1 MFFAVRNL
9 IAGVVGALSASV
21 ALAGAVQISGT
32 GATFP
37 ARVYERWTQN
47 FTQQNQLVQ
56 VNYTPTGSGEGIKQA
71 LARTVQFGGTDTPL
85 SAQALT
91 EKGLVQIP
99 MLVGG
104 LVPVVNLPGVAAN
117 KLVLSGDVLAD
128 IMSGRIT
135 HWDHDRIGDL
145 NPGVN
150 LPHKA
155 IVRVVREDASGTSE
169 ALTRYLAM
177 SSPAFQ
183 GAVAVSQKPSWP
195 GKVVQAKGME
205 GLARELKA
213 NVGAI
218 SYLSY
223 DRVVRDQLA
232 SVRLRNAAGREVV
245 ASEDGFREAI
255 LGSNVYL
262 QGDDTA
268 SLLNVSRK
276 DAWPLTMT
284 SYVLL
289 DAKPKDK
296 AVSNW
301 TAHYVYWCFMH
312 GDELTR
318 GTGFAPLPAKVQ
330 AKLVARLLQI
340 HGPDGDVPK
349 FIQP

>member
-1 MFFAVRNL
+1 
-9 IAGVVGALSASV
+9 
-21 ALAGAVQISGT
+21 
-32 GATFP
+32 
-37 ARVYERWTQN
+37 
-47 FTQQNQLVQ
+47 
-56 VNYTPTGSGEGIKQA
+56 EGIKQA
-71 LARTVQFGGTDTPL
+71 SARTVQFGGTDSAL
-85 SAQALT
+85 SAQTLN

-104 LVPVVNLPGVAAN
+104 LVPVVNLPGVGAN
-117 KLVLSGDVLAD
+117 KMVLTGEVLAE
-128 IMSGRIT
+128 IMLGRVT
-135 HWDHDRIGDL
+135 HWDDERVALL
-145 NPGVN
+145 NPGLS
-150 LPHKA
+150 LPHKP
-155 IVRVVREDASGTSE
+155 IVRVARTDASGTSE
-169 ALTRYLAM
+169 AFARYLSM
-177 SSPAFQ
+177 SSAVFR
-183 GAVAVSQKPSWP
+183 GAVTVSQKPNWP
-195 GKVVQAKGME
+195 GTVVTADGMD
-205 GLARELKA
+205 GLARVLKA
-213 NVGAI
+213 TPGAI

-223 DRVVRDQLA
+223 DRVIRDELTA
-232 SVRLRNAAGREVV
+232 VRLRNPKGQEVA

-268 SLLNVSRK
+268 SLLNVARR
-276 DAWPLTMT
+276 DAWPITVT

-289 DAKPKDK
+289 DARPKDK
-296 AVSNW
+296 KVSDW

>member
-9 IAGVVGALSASV
+9 MVGVLGAVSV
-21 ALAGAVQISGT
+21 STALAGAVQISGT

-37 ARVYERWTQN
+37 ARVYERWTHT
-47 FTQQNQLVQ
+47 FTQKNPSVQ
-56 VNYTPTGSGEGIKQA
+56 VSYTPTGSGAGIKQA
-71 LARTVQFGGTDTPL
+71 TLRAVQFGGTD
-85 SAQALT
+85 SALNAKELAD
-91 EKGLVQIP
+91 KGLVQIP

-104 LVPVVNLPGVAAN
+104 LVPVVNLPGVAPN
-117 KLVLSGDVLAD
+117 RMVLNGETLAE
-128 IMSGRIT
+128 IMLGRIS
-135 HWDHDRIGDL
+135 HWDDERLAAL
-145 NPGVN
+145 NPGLN
-150 LPHKA
+150 LPHKP
-155 IVRVVREDASGTSE
+155 IVRVVRADASGTSE
-169 ALTRYLAM
+169 AFSRYLAM
-177 SSPAFQ
+177 SSPTFQ
-183 GAVAVSQKPSWP
+183 SAVAVSQKPNWP
-195 GKVVQAKGME
+195 GKVLMADGMD
-205 GLARELKA
+205 GLARVLKSTP
-213 NVGAI
+213 GAL

-223 DRVVRDQLA
+223 DRVVRDDL
-232 SVRLRNAAGREVV
+232 SGVKLRNPKGQEIAATE
-245 ASEDGFREAI
+245 EGFREAI

-268 SLLNVSRK
+268 SLLNVSRR
-276 DAWPLTMT
+276 DAWPITVT

-289 DAKPKDK
+289 DAKPKDVTV
-296 AVSNW
+296 ANW

>member
-9 IAGVVGALSASV
+9 VCGVVGVLSASV
-21 ALAGAVQISGT
+21 VLAGSVQISGT

-47 FTQQNQLVQ
+47 FTQKNPSIQ
-56 VNYTPTGSGEGIKQA
+56 VSYTPTGSGEGVNQA
-71 LARTVQFGGTDTPL
+71 STRAVQFGGTDTPL
-85 SAQALT
+85 AAKVLAD
-91 EKGLVQIP
+91 KGLIQIP
-99 MLVGG
+99 MVVGG
-104 LVPVVNLPGVAAN
+104 LVPVVNLPGIAAN
-117 KLVLSGDVLAD
+117 KLVLTGEVWAD
-128 IMSGRIT
+128 IMAARIT
-135 HWDHDRIGDL
+135 HWDHDRIADL
-145 NPGVN
+145 NPSLN

-155 IVRVVREDASGTSE
+155 IVRVVRDDASGTSE
-169 ALTRYLAM
+169 ALARYLAM
-177 SSPAFQ
+177 SSQSFQ
-183 GAVAVSQKPSWP
+183 GAVAVSQKPAWP
-195 GKVVQAKGME
+195 GKVVLAKGMD
-205 GLARELKA
+205 GLARELK
-213 NVGAI
+213 NTTGAI
-218 SYLSY
+218 TYLSY
-223 DRVVRDQLA
+223 DRVIRDQLA
-232 SVRLRNAAGREVV
+232 SVKLRNAAGREVA
-245 ASEDGFREAI
+245 ASEEGFKDAI

-268 SLLNVSRK
+268 SLLNVNRK
-276 DAWPLTMT
+276 EAWPLTMT

-289 DAKPKDK
+289 DAKPKDMN
-296 AVSNW
+296 VSNW